1 MTMTRSGITTT
12 PAPLTIEEERNKTW
26 AQLKAEAEA
35 KERVTYLAYDVPFGD
50 AKALAH
56 AQVTRRPHTVPVR
69 MPGGLLEHFY
79 PAVAVMA
86 IMNGGRLEISE
97 EAAREPIAQDVA
109 GSNRPSVQRKPS
121 RA

>member
-1 MTMTRSGITTT
+1 MTMTRSGNTIT

-26 AQLKAEAEA
+26 AQLRAEAEA

-56 AQVTRRPHTVPVR
+56 AQVTRRPNTVPVR

-79 PAVAVMA
+79 PELAVAA
-86 IMNGGRLEISE
+86 ILHGGILE

-109 GSNRPSVQRKPS
+109 GSNRPSVQRK
-121 RA
+121 